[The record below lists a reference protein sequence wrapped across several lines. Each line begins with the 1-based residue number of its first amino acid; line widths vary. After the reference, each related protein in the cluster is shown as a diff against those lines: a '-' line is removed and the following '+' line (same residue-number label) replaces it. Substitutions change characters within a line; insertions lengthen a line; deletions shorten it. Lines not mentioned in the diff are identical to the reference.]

1 MSVTILV
8 CACGKRVRAPGARPG
23 RAGRCP
29 ACGRSLKAPAAT
41 GAPARPETGAK
52 VAAGTHM
59 EDLATDTQ
67 DSTGAGGYLL
77 EPAERPPICQARKQ
91 PRESSSPPARAPAG
105 GEESASRI
113 VDRTPMA
120 DGFLAP
126 LTDSDR
132 SVWASILYPLRG
144 AEALAM
150 VAIMGA
156 IFWVFTIL
164 VPEYCLGIWDDANML
179 GASSMGM
186 LVILISALPALLLF
200 PLALIYTL
208 QYLGRVLVSSARGE
222 TVPPRTPDRNFEGF
236 FSGLYPWFIWLVF
249 GAVVGLLPLM
259 VSALFAGF
267 AILNDPVRAAGLAML
282 GLPYALMA
290 LMMAF
295 FHDHPLAATPIGV
308 IGALIRHGGSFLPA
322 MIKVMAVLGLAA
334 MSFGLVLSMR
344 TGHFWFY
351 VPAALG
357 CCAMAIWTGIVVM
370 RIIGVHYF
378 CHQDRLKWHGQTSRW
393 GAAWRL

>member
-1 MSVTILV
+1 
-8 CACGKRVRAPGARPG
+8 
-23 RAGRCP
+23 
-29 ACGRSLKAPAAT
+29 
-41 GAPARPETGAK
+41 
-52 VAAGTHM
+52 
-59 EDLATDTQ
+59 
-67 DSTGAGGYLL
+67 
-77 EPAERPPICQARKQ
+77 
-91 PRESSSPPARAPAG
+91 
-105 GEESASRI
+105 
-113 VDRTPMA
+113 
-120 DGFLAP
+120 
-126 LTDSDR
+126 
-132 SVWASILYPLRG
+132 
-144 AEALAM
+144 
-150 VAIMGA
+150 
-156 IFWVFTIL
+156 
-164 VPEYCLGIWDDANML
+164 
-179 GASSMGM
+179 
-186 LVILISALPALLLF
+186 
-200 PLALIYTL
+200 
-208 QYLGRVLVSSARGE
+208 
-222 TVPPRTPDRNFEGF
+222 
-236 FSGLYPWFIWLVF
+236 
-249 GAVVGLLPLM
+249 M